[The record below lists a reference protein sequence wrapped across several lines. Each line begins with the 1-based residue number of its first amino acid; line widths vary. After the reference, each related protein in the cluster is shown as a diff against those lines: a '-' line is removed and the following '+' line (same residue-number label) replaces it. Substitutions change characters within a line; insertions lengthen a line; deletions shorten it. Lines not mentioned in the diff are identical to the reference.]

1 MHNEPIFFNTKS
13 HGVNNPTMFLNKTP
27 PAWAKGLFITIID
40 LCTVTYLV
48 FITADKFIKSQ
59 PPCKQF

>member
-27 PAWAKGLFITIID
+27 PAWAKGLFITIKD
-40 LCTVTYLV
+40 FCTVTRPG
-48 FITADKFIKSQ
+48 F
-59 PPCKQF
+59 